1 MKKGGSQMELNSLL
15 KDMGLVDAFSSTLS
29 ADIEPVDGDCSAGC
43 LNGCYDSCHDGCSTS
58 KK

>member
-1 MKKGGSQMELNSLL
+1 MELNSLL

-29 ADIEPVDGDCSAGC
+29 ADIEPVGGDCSAGC